1 MEPAGLAVG
10 IAGLI
15 GVFSTC
21 LDIIERWD
29 SYKDFGAEFGSLIT
43 RFKADK
49 IRFRQWGQRV
59 GIDKSKHGDGYHK
72 ALDDPS
78 IRPVVDEILQSIKH
92 FDDDTGNFTSALR
105 PISGSVD
112 TLAHSKTV
120 LPRGRPQFEKYQ
132 GATSRKS
139 RLGWALRGKTR
150 FLALVESFDAL
161 VQKLYDLVPPDQ
173 TVPGQIIS
181 EGRYSNLA
189 SLNDET
195 RKGLNEW
202 LDTHDS
208 KQMYDDFVRRR
219 LDGTCDWILN
229 RSEFLQ
235 WQLLPSNNAKLLWVH
250 GPPGYGKTILCARIV
265 QHLIANSG
273 ASLAYFFFSSELE
286 TRENPFA
293 IMRSWISQITIQNRD
308 AFNIAQEK
316 LEATDGCVASR
327 TDIEELFESITQ
339 NIPECI
345 FVVDGLDE
353 CAMRE
358 NDSKM
363 IHRESLLE
371 FLKSLRDIISKSKS
385 RLLVVSRNEQ
395 EIRQGLNNKTTRE
408 CELLELQILPQD
420 VESDATMFSQ
430 SIVEEKLA
438 NKSETQRRELAH
450 RMVDRCESM
459 FLGIKLLEP
468 DLVGGQNL
476 KQLRRLIDEAPN
488 RLDRIYDRNWERIRN
503 LADDNRYRAFSI
515 LRWATFA
522 LRPMTIYEIT
532 EALLLVDDDCGELDY
547 TELPDAVDEV
557 YIKTRIVEL
566 CGSLIE
572 VRKAELASG
581 VGHSTIHLSHF
592 SVRQYLMTHMPA
604 CADELITNEQ
614 LRSSNEAIQ
623 SNILAKTCI
632 RYLNCQDVWR
642 GIEQLERVDSVVQ
655 AFRGYAANS
664 WHKHVKQEIINS
676 KEVTRLINLFF
687 SPANE
692 NWESWRKNSENALQN
707 RMIQYEGEVLLGNPL
722 FYASLLGFSETV
734 AHLIENVGID
744 VNCVDSSNRTAILAA
759 SSKSWVSGVIQLLKK
774 GASVNIASNKGRT
787 PIYAGASEGCVEIV
801 KLLLEE
807 GADLTVATKDGW
819 TPLNSASS
827 NGHIEVVKL
836 LLEKGADLTVAN
848 KNRWTP
854 LDLASY
860 NGHIDV
866 VKFLL
871 ENATDVAAANGSTP
885 LIRASSNGHD
895 KIVNLLLAQQNVD
908 LQFSDV
914 NGRTALS
921 WAATKGH
928 KIVIELLIADERF
941 DGNSQDH
948 TGLTPLMWASQK
960 SQDSV
965 VELLV
970 QHGCC
975 VHDNNMYSFFFQ
987 VAMFMM
993 HKAFEEI
1000 AAAMHFETDDFTLE
1014 LAGLFKEIE

>member
-1 MEPAGLAVG
+1 M
-10 IAGLI
+10 
-15 GVFSTC
+15 
-21 LDIIERWD
+21 
-29 SYKDFGAEFGSLIT
+29 GS
-43 RFKADK
+43 AP
-49 IRFRQWGQRV
+49 
-59 GIDKSKHGDGYHK
+59 
-72 ALDDPS
+72 LDDPS

-92 FDDDTGNFTSALR
+92 FDDDIGNFTSALR

-173 TVPGQIIS
+173 STIPGQIIS

-189 SLNDET
+189 SLNGQTSWHFDVQRMLADVKKQLDNET

-208 KQMYDDFVRRR
+208 KQMFDDFVRRR

-235 WQLLPSNNAKLLWVH
+235 WQLLPSKNAKLLWVH

-265 QHLIANSG
+265 QHLIANSS
-273 ASLAYFFFSSELE
+273 APLAYFFFSSELE
-286 TRENPFA
+286 SRENPFA

-316 LEATDGCVASR
+316 LEATDGRVASR

-371 FLKSLRDIISKSKS
+371 FLKSLRHIISKSKS

-420 VESDATMFSQ
+420 VESDATLFSQ

-468 DLVGGQNL
+468 DLKGGKNL
-476 KQLRRLIDEAPN
+476 KQLQRLIDEAPN

-503 LADDNRYRAFSI
+503 LADISRHRAFSI

-522 LRPMTIYEIT
+522 LRPLTIYEIT
-532 EALLLVDDDCGELDY
+532 EALLLADDDCGALDY
-547 TELPDAVDEV
+547 TELPDSIDEIYV
-557 YIKTRIVEL
+557 KTEIVEL

-572 VRKAELASG
+572 VRKAEIASG
-581 VGHSTIHLSHF
+581 LGHSTIHLSHF
-592 SVRQYLMTHMPA
+592 SVRQYLMCHMPA
-604 CADELITNEQ
+604 RPDELITNEQ

-632 RYLNCQDVWR
+632 RYLNCQDVWKD
-642 GIEQLERVDSVVQ
+642 IEQLERVGSVIQ

-664 WHKHVKQEIINS
+664 WHKHVKQGIINS
-676 KEVTRLINLFF
+676 KEATELINLFF
-687 SPANE
+687 TPANE
-692 NWESWRKNSENALQN
+692 NWESWRKDSESALQN
-707 RMIQYEGEVLLGNPL
+707 QMIQYEGEVVLGNPL

-734 AHLIENVGID
+734 AHLVENEGMD

-759 SSKSWVSGVIQLLKK
+759 SSKSWVSERYYTTELGV
-774 GASVNIASNKGRT
+774 
-787 PIYAGASEGCVEIV
+787 
-801 KLLLEE
+801 
-807 GADLTVATKDGW
+807 
-819 TPLNSASS
+819 
-827 NGHIEVVKL
+827 
-836 LLEKGADLTVAN
+836 
-848 KNRWTP
+848 
-854 LDLASY
+854 
-860 NGHIDV
+860 
-866 VKFLL
+866 
-871 ENATDVAAANGSTP
+871 
-885 LIRASSNGHD
+885 
-895 KIVNLLLAQQNVD
+895 
-908 LQFSDV
+908 
-914 NGRTALS
+914 
-921 WAATKGH
+921 
-928 KIVIELLIADERF
+928 
-941 DGNSQDH
+941 
-948 TGLTPLMWASQK
+948 
-960 SQDSV
+960 
-965 VELLV
+965 
-970 QHGCC
+970 
-975 VHDNNMYSFFFQ
+975 
-987 VAMFMM
+987 
-993 HKAFEEI
+993 
-1000 AAAMHFETDDFTLE
+1000 
-1014 LAGLFKEIE
+1014 